1 MANPATVELTRGST
15 KIGVLVAE
23 SERALRLVVTDERY
37 RLLDG
42 SRFTSVHHAEL
53 TVRQLAQFVDRPPS
67 AHAA

>member
-15 KIGVLVAE
+15 KIGV
-23 SERALRLVVTDERY
+23 VTDERF

-42 SRFTSVHHAEL
+42 SRFTSVHHAEV
-53 TVRQLAQFVDRPPS
+53 TVRQLAQFVDRPPT

>member
-1 MANPATVELTRGST
+1 M
-15 KIGVLVAE
+15 LVAE